1 MRINTPINTNEI
13 ILADDS
19 SIVSTTDLQGNI
31 KYANPYF
38 IEVSGYTES
47 ELIGAPQNIL
57 RHPDMPEAA
66 FADLWAT
73 IKAGLPWTGMVKN
86 RTKSGD
92 FYWVMA
98 NVTPV
103 IENGAPVGYISVR
116 VKPSRHQVNEAE
128 QLYRSMRDGNPQ
140 RISIRQGEVVE
151 SDVKRMWAW
160 ITDVSLASR
169 LAIGMGVTAFTS
181 LLCAVFLVSSN
192 PLLAALSLFGVFLNL
207 YLWLFLRSALS
218 APLKMATQAAQ
229 AMAGGDLTFNI
240 QTDRKDEMGQ
250 LLRALRQVNVN
261 LHSIIGDVRHNLAE
275 ISHASKEIAN
285 GNLDLS
291 GRTESQA
298 SALEETASSME
309 ELASTVQQNAV
320 HAKHANGLA
329 SNASGVAEQGGV
341 IVDDVIHTIG
351 EISSSSQ
358 RIVDIISIIDGI
370 AFQTNI
376 LALNA
381 AVEAARAGEQGRGF
395 AVVASEVRSLA
406 QRSSAAAKDIK
417 QLIELSVGKV
427 QAGTVLAERAGGT
440 MNNIISSIHQVTH
453 IMSDIASASDEQSQG
468 IGQVNEAITQMDDVT
483 QQNAA
488 LVEQAAAAAS
498 SLDEQS
504 YRLLRAM
511 EIFKLK
517 QVSRVAPAQNLPRKA
532 TAAPRLSR

>member
-1 MRINTPINTNEI
+1 MRINSPVTNNEYV
-13 ILADDS
+13 LKDDS

-31 KYANPYF
+31 LYANAYF
-38 IEVSGYTES
+38 IEVSGYTEA

-92 FYWVMA
+92 YYWVMA

-116 VKPSRHQVNEAE
+116 TKPSRNQVNEAE
-128 QLYRSMRDGNPQ
+128 QLYRMMRDGNPQ
-140 RISIRQGEVVE
+140 QISIRQGVV
-151 SDVKRMWAW
+151 VYRGVRRLWAW
-160 ITDVSLASR
+160 VGGMSLAAR
-169 LAIGMGVTAFTS
+169 LSIGMGITAFTS
-181 LLCAVFLVSSN
+181 LLCAIFLVGSN
-192 PLLAALSLFGVFLNL
+192 PALAALSLLGVFLNL
-207 YLWLFLRSALS
+207 YLWFFLRSALGE
-218 APLKMATQAAQ
+218 PLKMATQAAQ
-229 AMAGGDLTFNI
+229 TMAGGDLTFVTE
-240 QTDRKDEMGQ
+240 TDRKDEVGQ

-261 LHSIIGDVRHNLAE
+261 LHSIIGDVRSNLSE
-275 ISHASKEIAN
+275 ISHASKEIAS

-309 ELASTVQQNAV
+309 ELASTVQQNA
-320 HAKHANGLA
+320 
-329 SNASGVAEQGGV
+329 SNAKNANQLAADASGIAEQGGV
-341 IVDDVIHTIG
+341 IVNDVIHTIG
-351 EISSSSQ
+351 EISTSSQ
-358 RIVDIISIIDGI
+358 RIVDIIAIIDGI

-417 QLIELSVGKV
+417 NLIELSVNKV

-440 MNNIISSIHQVTH
+440 MGNIITSIHQVAH
-453 IMSDIASASDEQSQG
+453 IMGDIASASDEQSQG

-517 QVSRVAPAQNLPRKA
+517 QASRVAPAQKLPRKA
-532 TAAPRLSR
+532 TIARITH